1 MTNLILVITTA
12 SQTTPKHS
20 GFSNR
25 TLVIWVMN
33 LQFGDG
39 HLAETACLYSIITR
53 VQLGRLACLGLEYS
67 EVLFT
72 PAPSTW
78 ASGWSDV

>member
-12 SQTTPKHS
+12 SQTTPKRS

-25 TLVIWVMN
+25 TLVMWVMN

-39 HLAETACLYSIITR
+39 HLAETACLCSTASA
-53 VQLGRLACLGLEYS
+53 LWDDEY
-67 EVLFT
+67 LK
-72 PAPSTW
+72 PCALPS
-78 ASGWSDV
+78 ADG

>member
-39 HLAETACLYSIITR
+39 HLAETACLCSTASAR
-53 VQLGRLACLGLEYS
+53 WDDEY
-67 EVLFT
+67 LK
-72 PAPSTW
+72 PCALPS
-78 ASGWSDV
+78 ADG